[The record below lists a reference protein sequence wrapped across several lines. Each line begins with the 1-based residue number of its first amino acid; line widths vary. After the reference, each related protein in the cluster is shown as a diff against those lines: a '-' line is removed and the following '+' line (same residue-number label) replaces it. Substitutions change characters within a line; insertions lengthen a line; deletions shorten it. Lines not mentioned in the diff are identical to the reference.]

1 MEQDD
6 LFKLSYE
13 DSSAGVFKQFSKFW
27 KKQLAKSP
35 LYKANKKGS
44 PNAQNPDIT
53 TAKRAST
60 PSLAIALL
68 RAFGGPFAGAGFLKL
83 IHDSLIFVGPLA
95 LNKLIFI
102 LSDPTQPLSLGLF
115 YVAAI
120 FFSNFIMSLCLR
132 QYFWWC
138 YRVGMR
144 LRSAVTTSIYSKAL
158 VLSTAAMSKRTTGE
172 ITNLMSVDST
182 RLQELSPYLHAVW
195 YSFYQISIA
204 LYFLWQQMGVSS
216 LAGIAV
222 ILLLIPLT
230 GKVSTILKS
239 LQSQMA
245 KVRDE
250 RIKVSNEV
258 LGGMKVIKFQAWEA
272 EFEKRIN
279 EIRDRELTIF
289 RQYCI
294 MQSVSGAVFTT
305 VPLLVSI
312 VTFATYIG
320 VGNELDVATALTSL
334 ALFEILRFPLF
345 MLPNVLNN
353 LVEAKVSIDRVQSF
367 LLEPERELVSSKR
380 LTEPGLFMKSSTLIW
395 DGQNTKAAKPQ
406 AKSSESSRS
415 IAVPLSS
422 VFGAFGR
429 RLNFL
434 LGRMERRDADL
445 DSLESGSN
453 HSGVGDSEGDDK
465 DSNPLILGDSEESH
479 LMSVFRAQVDASE
492 AKIQTLERDLQLL
505 RASNA
510 TVTSSAPSVK
520 PRAKMMKTSSGR
532 DLSAAI
538 AKNLIEDS
546 PSVSPLTVQEV
557 VKSNSEL
564 VLAAAALEKHSNG
577 AAGSPSKVTDAS
589 DDKWRV
595 IRNPIFDS
603 EEESKECFKNGSPQ
617 DSSKG
622 ATDRLLTLSRI
633 SLTAHLG
640 DLVAIVGQVGSGK
653 SSILGGL
660 LGDMKLCL
668 GSVCVKGNIAYMG
681 QRPFIQNSTL
691 RDNITFGKMIST
703 LPVLHLCMTSL
714 QSIRKRD
721 YLSLHLAHSVVLIS
735 IKYSYLT

>member
-13 DSSAGVFKQFSKFW
+13 DSSAGVYKQFSKFW
-27 KKQLAKSP
+27 KKQLVKSP

-44 PNAQNPDIT
+44 PNAQNPDIIK
-53 TAKRAST
+53 AKRAST

-102 LSDPTQPLSLGLF
+102 LSDPTQPLSLGFF

-204 LYFLWQQMGVSS
+204 LYFLWQQMGVAS

-230 GKVSTILKS
+230 GKVSKILKS

-279 EIRDRELTIF
+279 EIRDRELAIF

-312 VTFATYIG
+312 VTFTTYIG
-320 VGNELDVATALTSL
+320 TGNELDVATALTSL

-395 DGQNTKAAKPQ
+395 DGQNTKAAKSQ
-406 AKSSESSRS
+406 AKSSEPSRS

-453 HSGVGDSEGDDK
+453 HNGVEDDEGDDI

-505 RASNA
+505 RTSNA
-510 TVTSSAPSVK
+510 TVASVK

-532 DLSAAI
+532 DLGAAI
-538 AKNLIEDS
+538 VKNLIEDS
-546 PSVSPLTVQEV
+546 PGVSPLTVQDV
-557 VKSNSEL
+557 VQSDSEL
-564 VLAAAALEKHSNG
+564 VLATAALEGPSNG
-577 AAGSPSKVTDAS
+577 AGASPSKVTDAS

-595 IRNPIFDS
+595 IRNPIFDN
-603 EEESKECFKNGSPQ
+603 EEETKECLKNGSAQ

-633 SLTAHLG
+633 SLQAQLG

-691 RDNITFGKMIST
+691 RDNITFGKMISSD
-703 LPVLHLCMTSL
+703 VLVLCIYDST
-714 QSIRKRD
+714 
-721 YLSLHLAHSVVLIS
+721 
-735 IKYSYLT
+735 T

>member
-1 MEQDD
+1 M
-6 LFKLSYE
+6 
-13 DSSAGVFKQFSKFW
+13 
-27 KKQLAKSP
+27 
-35 LYKANKKGS
+35 
-44 PNAQNPDIT
+44 
-53 TAKRAST
+53 
-60 PSLAIALL
+60 
-68 RAFGGPFAGAGFLKL
+68 
-83 IHDSLIFVGPLA
+83 
-95 LNKLIFI
+95 
-102 LSDPTQPLSLGLF
+102 
-115 YVAAI
+115 
-120 FFSNFIMSLCLR
+120 
-132 QYFWWC
+132 
-138 YRVGMR
+138 GMR

-158 VLSTAAMSKRTTGE
+158 VLSTAAMSTRTTGE

-204 LYFLWQQMGVSS
+204 LYFLWQQMGVAS

-230 GKVSTILKS
+230 GKVSKILKS

-279 EIRDRELTIF
+279 EIRDRELAIF
-289 RQYCI
+289 RKYCI

-312 VTFATYIG
+312 VTFATYIA

-367 LLEPERELVSSKR
+367 LLEPEREFVSSR
-380 LTEPGLFMKSSTLIW
+380 SLTGPGVFMKSSTLIW
-395 DGQNTKAAKPQ
+395 DGQNTKAAKSH
-406 AKSSESSRS
+406 AKSPEPSRS
-415 IAVPLSS
+415 NAVPLPSR
-422 VFGAFGR
+422 FGAFGR

-434 LGRMERRDADL
+434 LGRMQRRDADL

-453 HSGVGDSEGDDK
+453 NGRTEDSEGDDK
-465 DSNPLILGDSEESH
+465 DSNPLILGNSEESH

-492 AKIQTLERDLQLL
+492 AKIQMLEKDLQLL
-505 RASNA
+505 RANNF
-510 TVTSSAPSVK
+510 TPTSVK
-520 PRAKMMKTSSGR
+520 PRLRVMKSLSGR
-532 DLSAAI
+532 DLEI
-538 AKNLIEDS
+538 AVARNLVEES
-546 PSVSPLTVQEV
+546 PGISPLTVQEV
-557 VKSNSEL
+557 VRSDSDKDL
-564 VLAAAALEKHSNG
+564 VITPAAAVASPSP
-577 AAGSPSKVTDAS
+577 SPSKVTDAS

-595 IRNPIFDS
+595 IRNPIFDN
-603 EEESKECFKNGSPQ
+603 EEETKESVKDGSAQ
-617 DSSKG
+617 DSSSG
-622 ATDRLLTLSRI
+622 AADRLLTLSRI
-633 SLTAHLG
+633 SLSAQLG

-668 GSVCVKGNIAYMG
+668 GSVRVKGSIAYMG

-691 RDNITFGKMIST
+691 RDNITFGKIIIPQAYALIT
-703 LPVLHLCMTSL
+703 LGSALPIMEEEQAVTGFRTLLSQTSSNL
-714 QSIRKRD
+714 LT
-721 YLSLHLAHSVVLIS
+721 LSLNVNTGLPFDQQRYTQTLFECALLPDLKVRQI
-735 IKYSYLT
+735 

>member
-1 MEQDD
+1 M
-6 LFKLSYE
+6 FKLPYE
-13 DSSAGVFKQFSKFW
+13 DSSIGVYNQFSKYW
-27 KKQLAKSP
+27 KKQLAKSA
-35 LYKANKKGS
+35 LYKANKKKS
-44 PNAQNPDIT
+44 PHPEVIEVR
-53 TAKRAST
+53 RAST
-60 PSLAIALL
+60 PSLALALL
-68 RAFGGPFAGAGFLKL
+68 QAFGGPFAGAGFLKL

-102 LSDPTQPLSLGLF
+102 LSDPTQPLSLGLC

-158 VLSTAAMSKRTTGE
+158 VLSTAAMSTRTTGE

-204 LYFLWQQMGVSS
+204 LYFLWQQMGVAS

-230 GKVSTILKS
+230 GKVSKILKS

-279 EIRDRELTIF
+279 EIRDRELAIF
-289 RQYCI
+289 RKYCI

-367 LLEPERELVSSKR
+367 LLEPERELVSSR
-380 LTEPGLFMKSSTLIW
+380 SLTGPGVFMKSSTLIW
-395 DGQNTKAAKPQ
+395 DGQNTKAAKSH
-406 AKSSESSRS
+406 AKSLEPSRS
-415 IAVPLSS
+415 NAVPLPSR
-422 VFGAFGR
+422 FGAFGR

-434 LGRMERRDADL
+434 LGRMQRRDADL

-453 HSGVGDSEGDDK
+453 NGRTEDSEGDDK
-465 DSNPLILGDSEESH
+465 DSNPLILGNSEESH

-492 AKIQTLERDLQLL
+492 AKIQMLEKDLQLL
-505 RASNA
+505 RANNS
-510 TVTSSAPSVK
+510 TPTSVK
-520 PRAKMMKTSSGR
+520 PRLRMMKSLSGR
-532 DLSAAI
+532 DLEI
-538 AKNLIEDS
+538 AVARNLVEES
-546 PSVSPLTVQEV
+546 PGISPLTVQEV
-557 VKSNSEL
+557 VRTDSDKDL
-564 VLAAAALEKHSNG
+564 VINPAAAVASPSP
-577 AAGSPSKVTDAS
+577 SPSKVTDAS

-595 IRNPIFDS
+595 IRNPIFDN
-603 EEESKECFKNGSPQ
+603 EEETKDSVKHGSAQ
-617 DSSKG
+617 DSSNG
-622 ATDRLLTLSRI
+622 AADRLLTLSRI
-633 SLTAHLG
+633 SLSAQLG

-668 GSVCVKGNIAYMG
+668 GSVRVKGSIAYMG

-691 RDNITFGKMIST
+691 RDNITFGKILIPQAYALIALGSA
-703 LPVLHLCMTSL
+703 LPTNEDEQTVTEFG
-714 QSIRKRD
+714 
-721 YLSLHLAHSVVLIS
+721 
-735 IKYSYLT
+735 TP

>member
-6 LFKLSYE
+6 LFKLPYE
-13 DSSAGVFKQFSKFW
+13 DSSIGVYNQFSKYW
-27 KKQLAKSP
+27 KKQLAKSA
-35 LYKANKKGS
+35 LYKANKKKS
-44 PNAQNPDIT
+44 PNPEVIGV
-53 TAKRAST
+53 KRAST

-68 RAFGGPFAGAGFLKL
+68 QAFGGPFAGAGFLKL

-102 LSDPTQPLSLGLF
+102 LNDPTQPLSLGLC

-158 VLSTAAMSKRTTGE
+158 VLSTAAMSTRTTGE

-204 LYFLWQQMGVSS
+204 LYFLWQQMGVAS

-230 GKVSTILKS
+230 GKVSKILKG
-239 LQSQMA
+239 LQSEMA

-279 EIRDRELTIF
+279 EIRDRELAIF
-289 RQYCI
+289 RRYCI

-312 VTFATYIG
+312 VTFTTYIG

-367 LLEPERELVSSKR
+367 LLEPERELVSSKS
-380 LTEPGLFMKSSTLIW
+380 LTGPGLFMKSSTLIW
-395 DGQNTKAAKPQ
+395 DGQNTKAAKLQ
-406 AKSSESSRS
+406 AKCPKPSRS
-415 IAVPLSS
+415 NAVPLPSR
-422 VFGAFGR
+422 FGVFGR

-434 LGRMERRDADL
+434 LGRMQRRDADL
-445 DSLESGSN
+445 DSLEGGSN
-453 HSGVGDSEGDDK
+453 NGRTEDSEGDDK
-465 DSNPLILGDSEESH
+465 DSNPLILGNSEESH

-492 AKIQTLERDLQLL
+492 AKIQMLEKDLQML
-505 RASNA
+505 RANNF
-510 TVTSSAPSVK
+510 TPTSVK
-520 PRAKMMKTSSGR
+520 PRLKMMKSLSGR
-532 DLSAAI
+532 DLEI
-538 AKNLIEDS
+538 AVARNLVEES
-546 PSVSPLTVQEV
+546 PGVSPLTVQEV
-557 VKSNSEL
+557 VRTDSDKDL
-564 VLAAAALEKHSNG
+564 VTNPAAAVVSP
-577 AAGSPSKVTDAS
+577 SPSPTPSKVTDAS

-595 IRNPIFDS
+595 IRNPIFDD
-603 EEESKECFKNGSPQ
+603 EEETKDSVKHGSVQ
-617 DSSKG
+617 DSSNG
-622 ATDRLLTLSRI
+622 AAADRLLTLSRI
-633 SLTAHLG
+633 SLSAQLG

-668 GSVCVKGNIAYMG
+668 GSVRVKGSIAYMG

-691 RDNITFGKMIST
+691 RDNITFGKNSS
-703 LPVLHLCMTSL
+703 PKHL
-714 QSIRKRD
+714 R
-721 YLSLHLAHSVVLIS
+721 
-735 IKYSYLT
+735 